1 MLGPTLRLVG
11 GRGFVVKTP
20 FRDEDMTSSS
30 LPRGVTIYSIPT
42 LYARPIDIEIR
53 TY

>member
-1 MLGPTLRLVG
+1 MLGPILRLVG

-20 FRDEDMTSSS
+20 FSDEDMTSSS

-42 LYARPIDIEIR
+42 LYARPLDNAIR
-53 TY
+53 TR